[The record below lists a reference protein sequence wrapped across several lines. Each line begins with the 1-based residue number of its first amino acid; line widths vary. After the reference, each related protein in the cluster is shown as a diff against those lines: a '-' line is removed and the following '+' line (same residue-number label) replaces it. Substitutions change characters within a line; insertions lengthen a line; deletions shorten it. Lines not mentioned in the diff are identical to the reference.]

1 MAKKFLGF
9 MRKDAPDEVIVA
21 YIKEAGKIAMEWT
34 GDDKALSL
42 ALSPVWEKHFGQAPK
57 NPPLAVPNE

>member
-1 MAKKFLGF
+1 MP
-9 MRKDAPDEVIVA
+9 KDSPDAAIVA

-42 ALSPVWEKHFGQAPK
+42 ALSPVWEKHFGELTE
-57 NPPLAVPNE
+57 NPSPGRAKRVTNERP